1 MLIEKDKEVLRT
13 IIDVYVA
20 EGVPVSSQRVLEEGC
35 LAISTAT
42 IRNRMAVL
50 EREGYISKAHISS
63 GRIPTD
69 EGYRVYVDELQS
81 ERTLAAGEELP
92 AVRDELRAEGGNM
105 NALMWHTSQVLGAL
119 SRNVALVYGAIVQ
132 ESRVRGVRLFRLD
145 GGRLL
150 VAVHLI
156 PDYERTVTLRTGRE
170 PTPEAVSAAE
180 GLLNRLVGGLSL
192 DEARSVLGEMLRD
205 NVTDEGIVVREIS
218 MNREEI
224 FSGPPA
230 VEMCFEARGR
240 VLDEP
245 ELSDPRTLQLLL
257 RILHNRDYLTAILA
271 SRPLD
276 RTQVTIGAEHGD
288 ESLRPFSLV
297 TAGYRM
303 GAARGV
309 LGIMGPTRMRYDLA
323 LSLVGSVSRELR
335 AIGEE
340 FFQ

>member
-1 MLIEKDKEVLRT
+1 MLIEKDREILRT
-13 IIDVYVA
+13 IIEVYVGDGA
-20 EGVPVSSQRVLEEGC
+20 PVSSARVRETGRF
-35 LAISTAT
+35 AMSTAT
-42 IRNRMAVL
+42 IRNRMVDL
-50 EREGYISKAHISS
+50 ERRGYLSKAHVSS

-69 EGYRVYVDELQS
+69 DGYRVYVDELQS
-81 ERTLAAGEELP
+81 ERSLAAGENLP
-92 AVRDELRAEGGNM
+92 AVREELRADGANL
-105 NALMWHTSQVLGAL
+105 NALMSHTSQMLGAR
-119 SRNVALVYGAIVQ
+119 SRNVALVYGAVVQ
-132 ESRVRGVRLFRLD
+132 ESRVRAVRLFRMD
-145 GGRLL
+145 GGRML
-150 VAVHLI
+150 VVVHLV
-156 PDYERTVTLRTGRE
+156 PEYERTVTLRTDRDA
-170 PTPEAVSAAE
+170 TPEGVSAAE
-180 GLLNRLVGGLSL
+180 SRLNRLVGGLSL
-192 DEARSVLGEMLRD
+192 DDARRALDEQMRD
-205 NVTDEGIVVREIS
+205 NVTEEGIIVRDVS
-218 MNREEI
+218 ARREEI

-230 VEMCFEARGR
+230 MEMYFEARGR
-240 VLDEP
+240 VLEEP

-257 RILHNRDYLTAILA
+257 RILHNRDYLTSILA

-340 FFQ
+340 LFQ

>member
-1 MLIEKDKEVLRT
+1 MLIEKDREILRT
-13 IIDVYVA
+13 IIEVYVG
-20 EGVPVSSQRVLEEGC
+20 EGEPVSSQRVRETGHFAL
-35 LAISTAT
+35 STAT
-42 IRNRMAVL
+42 IRNRMVVL
-50 EREGYISKAHISS
+50 EREGYITKTHVSS
-63 GRIPTD
+63 GRVPTD
-69 EGYRVYVDELQS
+69 EGYRLHVDELQS

-92 AVRDELRAEGGNM
+92 AVRDELRAEGDN
-105 NALMWHTSQVLGAL
+105 LGAL
-119 SRNVALVYGAIVQ
+119 MSHASQMLGAMSRNVALVYGAIVQ
-132 ESRVRGVRLFRLD
+132 ECRVRGVRLFCLD

-150 VAVHLI
+150 VVVHLM
-156 PDYERTVTLRTGRE
+156 PDYERTVTLRLGRE
-170 PTPEAVSAAE
+170 PSPEAASAAE
-180 GLLNRLVGGLSL
+180 VLLNRLVGGLSL
-192 DEARSVLGEMLRD
+192 DGARAALGDLLRD
-205 NVTDEGIVVREIS
+205 NVTDEGIVVREITAH
-218 MNREEI
+218 REEI

-240 VLDEP
+240 MLDQP

-257 RILHNRDYLTAILA
+257 RILHNRDYLTSILA

-276 RTQVTIGAEHGD
+276 RTQVTIGVEHGD

-309 LGIMGPTRMRYDLA
+309 IGIMGPTRMRYDHA
-323 LSLVGSVSRELR
+323 ISLVGSVSRELR

>member
-1 MLIEKDKEVLRT
+1 MIEKDQEILRT
-13 IIDVYVA
+13 IIELYVG
-20 EGVPVSSQRVLEEGC
+20 EGMPVSSQRVREAGRF
-35 LAISTAT
+35 AMSTAT

-50 EREGYISKAHISS
+50 ERDGYIVKEHISS
-63 GRIPTD
+63 GRVPTD
-69 EGYRVYVDELQS
+69 EGYRVHVNELQA
-81 ERTLAAGEELP
+81 ERTLAAGDDLP
-92 AVRDELRAEGGNM
+92 AVRDELRADAGNV
-105 NALMWHTSQVLGAL
+105 NALMSHASQLLGAL
-119 SRNVALVYGAIVQ
+119 SRNVALVYGTIVQ
-132 ESRVRGVRLFRLD
+132 ECRVRAVKLFRLD

-150 VAVHLI
+150 VVVHLV
-156 PDYERTVTLRTGRE
+156 PDYERTVAIRIDRE
-170 PTPEAVSAAE
+170 PSPDGVAAGEA
-180 GLLNRLVGGLSL
+180 LLNRLVAGLSL
-192 DEARSVLGEMLRD
+192 DEARGVLGELLRD
-205 NVTDEGIVVREIS
+205 NLTDEGIIVREIS
-218 MNREEI
+218 THRDEI

-230 VEMCFEARGR
+230 MEMYFEARGR
-240 VLDEP
+240 MLDEP
-245 ELSDPRTLQLLL
+245 ELSDARTLQMLL
-257 RILHNRDYLTAILA
+257 RVLHNRDYLTSILA

-323 LSLVGSVSRELR
+323 ISLVGSVSRELR

>member
-1 MLIEKDKEVLRT
+1 MLIEKDREILRT
-13 IIDVYVA
+13 IIEVYVGD
-20 EGVPVSSQRVLEEGC
+20 GVPVSSQRVLEAGC
-35 LAISTAT
+35 FAVSPAT

-50 EREGYISKAHISS
+50 EREGYITKAHVSS

-69 EGYRVYVDELQS
+69 EGYRVHVDELQT

-92 AVRDELRAEGGNM
+92 AVRDELRAEGGDM
-105 NALMWHTSQVLGAL
+105 NALMLHASQVLGAL
-119 SRNVALVYGAIVQ
+119 SRNVALVYAAIIQ
-132 ESRVRGVRLFRLD
+132 ECRVRAVKLFRLD
-145 GGRLL
+145 GGRVL
-150 VAVHLI
+150 VAVHLT
-156 PDYERTVTLRTGRE
+156 PDYERTVTLRPGRE
-170 PTPEAVSAAE
+170 PSSEGVSSAEALV
-180 GLLNRLVGGLSL
+180 NRLVVGLTL
-192 DEARSVLGEMLRD
+192 DDARRALSELLRD
-205 NVTDEGIVVREIS
+205 NVTDEGIVVGEIS
-218 MNREEI
+218 VRRDDI
-224 FSGPPA
+224 LSGPPA

-240 VLDEP
+240 MLDQP

-257 RILHNRDYLTAILA
+257 RILHNRDYLTSLLA

-309 LGIMGPTRMRYDLA
+309 LGIMGPTRMRYDVA
-323 LSLVGSVSRELR
+323 ISLVGSVSRELR

>member
-1 MLIEKDKEVLRT
+1 MLIEKDREILRT
-13 IIDVYVA
+13 IIEVYVS
-20 EGVPVSSQRVLEEGC
+20 EGDPVSSRRVRDAGRF
-35 LAISTAT
+35 AMSTAT

-50 EREGYISKAHISS
+50 EREGLIAKAHVSS

-69 EGYRVYVDELQS
+69 EGYRLHVDELQA
-81 ERTLAAGEELP
+81 ERTLAAGEALP
-92 AVRDELRAEGGNM
+92 AVREELRAEGDNIS
-105 NALMWHTSQVLGAL
+105 ALMLHTSQMLGAM
-119 SRNVALVYGAIVQ
+119 SRNVALVYGAVVQ
-132 ESRVRGVRLFRLD
+132 ECRVGGVRLFQLN

-150 VAVHLI
+150 VVVRLV
-156 PDYERTVTLRTGRE
+156 PDYERTVALRLGRE
-170 PTPEAVSAAE
+170 PSPETVSAVE
-180 GLLNRLVGGLSL
+180 GLLNRLVGGMSL
-192 DEARSVLGEMLRD
+192 DGARAALGELVRD
-205 NVTDEGIVVREIS
+205 NVTDEGIVVREITS
-218 MNREEI
+218 RREEI

-240 VLDEP
+240 MLDQP
-245 ELSDPRTLQLLL
+245 ELSDPRTLHLLL
-257 RILHNRDYLTAILA
+257 RILHNRDYLTSILA

-276 RTQVTIGAEHGD
+276 RTQVTIGVEHGD

-309 LGIMGPTRMRYDLA
+309 VGLMGPTRMRYDHA
-323 LSLVGSVSRELR
+323 ISLVGSVSRELR